1 MRIAIPERFAI
12 NSTTPANEA
21 SDIAIDGDVATYSWS
36 EGDKV
41 GFYYVDTDATGK
53 KKKNSKTISID
64 GRTATFTT
72 EFEALEGATNYNI
85 GAFYP
90 GSSWDTHS
98 DTEAF
103 NNVRVKIAAAQSL
116 TENTFDPKADLMMS
130 KPFMNVALENDSV
143 KSLEFTRI
151 AAIGKMNLKL
161 EGMES
166 GEVIKKVKFSVAEDA
181 QFNGIVVL
189 DLENSTYTLSEEG
202 AANYVEL
209 TGGLVANA
217 DRTAIFF
224 TCFPG
229 EYVGAYT
236 IEVETDKASYSK
248 EGTLNNALTFTAG
261 NVLNFDATVGN
272 RKESDIKIYTKLTNA
287 NLADY
292 SGTYLLVYE
301 AGNVAFNGSLTTL
314 DATNNHHAV
323 VIDNGTIT
331 GAYSASTFTIAK
343 VEGGYSIQS
352 ASGKYIGRSATSNG
366 LNSADSYSV
375 DYLNTIENLVIKGKG
390 GNALQ
395 YNATSGQER
404 FRYFKTTQKAIA
416 LYRQNGTGSDEEI
429 ELVQL
434 SMPTDLVAEANGNVV
449 TVTWDAV
456 ENATNYDVTVGDK
469 TTNVTTN
476 SATLTLDYEKK
487 YTIEVVAK
495 GGVGYTDSEAASVSV
510 TTGVKTGGE
519 TGGETT
525 TTYTFSSY
533 TAGTQYAKNEAH
545 ELDNVLTITTTECH
559 FTSELRIYSSSSHDG
574 YAIGTLAEGHTIKSL
589 GFNAG
594 YKADTLNV
602 YGSTDGSEWTLVA
615 GVGITS
621 TSYKDYSV
629 DFGDTNYT
637 YFKLDVAG
645 SNQVRLASLTLTYQ
659 N

>member
-1 MRIAIPERFAI
+1 MALLIIMMENYKTIATMKKMFRNLMFVAVAAMAFVACQNDTDGVNVTPEQDTITMTFVADAPESRT
-12 NSTTPANEA
+12 S
-21 SDIAIDGDVATYSWS
+21 IAIDGDVATYSWS
-36 EGDKV
+36 SDDKI

-64 GRTATFTT
+64 GRTATFTA

-90 GSSWDTHS
+90 GNSWDKHS

-103 NNVRVKIAAAQSL
+103 NNVIVKIAAAQSL

-161 EGMES
+161 DGMVAN
-166 GEVIKKVKFSVAEDA
+166 EVIKKVKFSLAEDA
-181 QFNGIVVL
+181 QFNGVVIL

-209 TGGLVANA
+209 TGELVANA

-343 VEGGYSIQS
+343 VGDGYSIQS

-375 DYLNTIENLVIKGKG
+375 EYLNTIENLVIKGKG

-434 SMPTDLVAEANGNVV
+434 SMPTDLKAEANGNVV

-456 ENATNYDVTVGDK
+456 ENAETYKNSKIDTIMMGKSAYKHYIEYLRTN
-469 TTNVTTN
+469 NVRVESMTK
-476 SATLTLDYEKK
+476 E
-487 YTIEVVAK
+487 I
-495 GGVGYTDSEAASVSV
+495 
-510 TTGVKTGGE
+510 TGGFKAIDYAFGNRNIDVVYDQFIPDDE
-519 TGGETT
+519 AWCVESGALELHTQEWDFADLQGGGIFNLMEN
-525 TTYTFSSY
+525 SSVY
-533 TAGTQYAKNEAH
+533 RALLANYGDLICTNPGGC
-545 ELDNVLTITTTECH
+545 V
-559 FTSELRIYSSSSHDG
+559 RIINC
-574 YAIGTLAEGHTIKSL
+574 A
-589 GFNAG
+589 
-594 YKADTLNV
+594 
-602 YGSTDGSEWTLVA
+602 
-615 GVGITS
+615 
-621 TSYKDYSV
+621 
-629 DFGDTNYT
+629 
-637 YFKLDVAG
+637 
-645 SNQVRLASLTLTYQ
+645 
-659 N
+659 